1 MQNGTPPS
9 EVPNRENS
17 QPHIVAIERD
27 EYFQYMIAVEQSLML
42 DCTEISTA
50 LFLLLA
56 THYVFNLSYHVKAD
70 EFFTFIQE
78 KVVRIS
84 SDKQTKKRPVGDTHV
99 TEISGIYESLKDSVD

>member
-9 EVPNRENS
+9 EAPDRENN

-27 EYFQYMIAVEQSLML
+27 EYYQYMIAVEQSLIL
-42 DCTEISTA
+42 DCTEITTA

-56 THYVFNLSYHVKAD
+56 THYVFNLSYHMKAD

-78 KVVRIS
+78 KIAKIAI
-84 SDKQTKKRPVGDTHV
+84 DKEAKKRPVAATHV
-99 TEISGIYESLKDSVD
+99 NEISSIYETLKENVD

>member
-56 THYVFNLSYHVKAD
+56 THYVFNLSYHVKA
-70 EFFTFIQE
+70 ERFMTIELFFVQE
-78 KVVRIS
+78 VCCCNTLTLDDT
-84 SDKQTKKRPVGDTHV
+84 SDAS
-99 TEISGIYESLKDSVD
+99 TEWLQIFEIFL